1 MVGKKKVV
9 SSSIVPPTPPEVEVD
24 NKKKRVKSSTT
35 KTTKKVESLPEVETE
50 PTKKRKVVK
59 TVKTKTAFLEEQEK
73 QEATSIHISASNV
86 DNNDGKDDKEKQSSS
101 ELTSKETAT
110 FEQKEEQK
118 EEQLCESFQSSL
130 QLQPVPVTQP
140 TESSYMLIDA
150 PIILERN
157 VQIPD
162 NVIAPSKQQ
171 NNPNNFY
178 LYHELEHK
186 SKTMSPLSSLE
197 FTDLLKALRH
207 LNQAG
212 QHMTYLLIRTFDI
225 HHKGKQQTNLFHLPY
240 EGEVVNQNTFSQT
253 NEVDIQYDLKC
264 LPTQLQNILKLF
276 VSRHMNMMH
285 ELKEYSE
292 TSSISQVLF

>member
-9 SSSIVPPTPPEVEVD
+9 SSLIVAPMPPEVEVD

-35 KTTKKVESLPEVETE
+35 KTTKNVESVSEEVETVPTHE
-50 PTKKRKVVK
+50 PSKKRKVVK
-59 TVKTKTAFLEEQEK
+59 TVKTTSTPSKDQEEMSIKTGSLSFDDVDNADGKDGQEK
-73 QEATSIHISASNV
+73 QLTSE
-86 DNNDGKDDKEKQSSS
+86 EKQ
-101 ELTSKETAT
+101 
-110 FEQKEEQK
+110 EQK

-140 TESSYMLIDA
+140 IESSYMLIDA

-186 SKTMSPLSSLE
+186 SKTMSPLSSSE
-197 FTDLLKALRH
+197 FTDLLKSLRH

-225 HHKGKQQTNLFHLPY
+225 HHKGKQQTNLFDLPY